1 MRYGEDVLND
11 IYRKGMLDDSPPELP
26 ASYEDLRALAHE
38 AMSEEARA
46 YVHGGAGAE
55 ETFRREQDFSEWRIV
70 PRMLQDVADRDLST
84 EFLGREIQ
92 YPLALTPLGVQSLV
106 HPEGELA
113 SARAASELDVPY
125 VLSSLSS
132 TPMEDVAATL
142 GDTPKYYQFYWSS
155 DEDVARSFLR
165 RAEDAGYDGVVLT
178 VDAPILGWRERLVSR
193 GYYPFL
199 EGEGVANYF
208 TDPAFRAR
216 LDQPPEDDPRAAVE
230 EFLEIFGDSSLRWSD
245 LDFLFDN
252 TDLPV
257 AVKGVLHP
265 GDAREAVDAGAEA
278 VGVSTHGGRQVDGS
292 ITALEALPS
301 VVDEVEGEATVTF
314 DSGIRRGS
322 DVYRALALGAD
333 ACLLGRP
340 FVYGL
345 AADGQ
350 KGVEHVVRNL
360 IADFDLAMGLS
371 GRSSVGEIDRSAV
384 VHESEV

>member
-1 MRYGEDVLND
+1 MRYGEEVLNR
-11 IYRKGMLDDSPPELP
+11 IYRRGMLEDEPPELP
-26 ASYEDLRALAHE
+26 AGYEDLRDAAHAE
-38 AMSEEARA
+38 MSEEARA

-55 ETFRREQDFSEWRIV
+55 DTFRREQDFSDWRIV
-70 PRMLQDVADRDLST
+70 PRMLQDVESRDLST
-84 EFLGREIQ
+84 AFLGREIS
-92 YPLALTPLGVQSLV
+92 YPLALTPLGVQTLV

-113 SARAASELDVPY
+113 SARAAAAQDVPF

-132 TPMEDVAATL
+132 TPMEDVADEL
-142 GDTPKYYQFYWSS
+142 GDTPKYFQFYWSS
-155 DEDVARSFLR
+155 DDDVARSFLH
-165 RAEDAGYDGVVLT
+165 RAEEAGYDGIVLT
-178 VDAPILGWRERLVSR
+178 VDAPILGWRERLVDR

-208 TDPAFRAR
+208 SDPAFRSR
-216 LDQPPEDDPRAAVE
+216 LDRPPEDDPDAAVE
-230 EFLEIFGDSSLRWSD
+230 EFLDVFGDSSLTWGD
-245 LDFLFDN
+245 LDFLFEE

-265 GDAREAVDAGAEA
+265 DDARSAVDAGAEA

-301 VVDEVEGEATVTF
+301 VVDEVGDDATVTF

-322 DVYRALALGAD
+322 DVFRAIALGAD
-333 ACLLGRP
+333 VCLLGRP

-345 AADGQ
+345 ALDGQ
-350 KGVEHVVRNL
+350 RGVEHVLRNL
-360 IADFDLAMGLS
+360 LADFDLAMGLS
-371 GRSSVGEIDRSAV
+371 GRDSVDEIDRDAV